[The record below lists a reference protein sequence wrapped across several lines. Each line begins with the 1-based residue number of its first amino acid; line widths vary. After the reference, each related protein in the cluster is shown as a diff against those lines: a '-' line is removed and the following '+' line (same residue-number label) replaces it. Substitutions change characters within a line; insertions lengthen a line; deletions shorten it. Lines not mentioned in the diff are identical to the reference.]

1 MPVRTA
7 VYEER
12 LRVPW
17 WWWPVAAALVA
28 TLGVA
33 IGHPL
38 GAAAGVV
45 TSVLV
50 FGLVAGLIAAYGTVR
65 VAVES
70 GMLVAGRA
78 RMPVSAV
85 GRVDALD
92 AADTRDLL
100 GPHADPAAYVLS
112 RPYVPTAV
120 RVEVT
125 DPADPTP
132 YWLVTTRRPD
142 ELASALRTAAGV

>member
-1 MPVRTA
+1 

-17 WWWPVAAALVA
+17 WWWPLAAAFVA

-33 IGHPL
+33 VGHPL
-38 GAAAGVV
+38 GVAAGVATV
-45 TSVLV
+45 VLGS
-50 FGLVAGLIAAYGTVR
+50 GLVTGLLVAYGTVR
-65 VAVES
+65 VAVDS
-70 GMLVAGRA
+70 GAFVAGRA
-78 RMPVSAV
+78 RLPLAAV
-85 GRVDALD
+85 GRVDRLD

-112 RPYVPTAV
+112 RPYVATAV
-120 RVEVT
+120 RVEVS

-132 YWLVTTRRPD
+132 YWLVTTRHPGD
-142 ELASALRTAAGV
+142 LADALRTAAGV